1 LRYALGI
8 LYGALLPGIIFM
20 VSAFIKLMGDGE
32 TDPDVL
38 AAIWDIFM
46 IWVVMSVVI
55 LIAPLLILYIVR
67 RSILKEA
74 FLFEIG
80 GLSLFTPF
88 WFALATELSG
98 DSWLQVL
105 LAGVEGLPFLG
116 PGGSIIGGRVDS
128 VLLIPTFIMLPLLG
142 VLILRPSFIR
152 RKTSAAG
159 PTKPVPAE
167 PKPDTEG
174 ESIEVEMPGVAAP
187 VADEKSMTKLRNLLI
202 EIGAPDGIIKGI
214 IGAGIATVEDLV
226 GTGPDQLATMIG
238 ADKKTADALLMAAQK
253 KVWFGG
259 I

>member
-1 LRYALGI
+1 
-8 LYGALLPGIIFM
+8 M
-20 VSAFIKLMGDGE
+20 VSAFIKLMGEGE

-80 GLSLFTPF
+80 GLALFTPF

-105 LAGVEGLPFLG
+105 QAGVEGLPFLG
-116 PGGSIIGGRVDS
+116 PGGSVIGGRIDS

-142 VLILRPSFIR
+142 ALILRPSFMR
-152 RKTSAAG
+152 RKTSAAE
-159 PTKPVPAE
+159 PAEPVPAK

-187 VADEKSMTKLRNLLI
+187 VADEKSMTKLRNLLT
-202 EIGAPDGIIKGI
+202 EIGAPDGIMKGI

-226 GTGPDQLATMIG
+226 GTSPDQLATMIG
-238 ADKKTADALLMAAQK
+238 ADKKTTDALLMAAQK